1 MSKKMSGRLKNQTM
15 DDLFKFLIL
24 YSGLTFTEVK
34 LDNKSKEEQDA
45 AIKRNIFENKN
56 SRKAI
61 DMLPILVTIAEE

>member
-1 MSKKMSGRLKNQTM
+1 MNQTM
-15 DDLFKFLIL
+15 EDLFKFLIL

-34 LDNKSKEEQDA
+34 LDKINKEEQDA

-56 SRKAI
+56 SLKAI

>member
-1 MSKKMSGRLKNQTM
+1 M

-24 YSGLTFTEVK
+24 YTGLTFTEVK

>member
-1 MSKKMSGRLKNQTM
+1 M

>member
-1 MSKKMSGRLKNQTM
+1 M

-24 YSGLTFTEVK
+24 YTGLTFTEVK
-34 LDNKSKEEQDA
+34 LDKISKEEQDA

>member
-1 MSKKMSGRLKNQTM
+1 MNQTM
-15 DDLFKFLIL
+15 EDLFKFLIL

-34 LDNKSKEEQDA
+34 LEKISKEEQDA

-56 SRKAI
+56 SLKAI